1 MANKLGGFLD
11 LTASDLIGQYTEL
24 QKIKAG
30 LGTQKVQQSTAAQDQ
45 ALHSSDYTSGSE
57 AISGGNAQV
66 PGAAAAPA
74 SYWDRVP
81 KPLLYGSVGL
91 LGLGLVLKAIK

>member
-1 MANKLGGFLD
+1 MAFLD
-11 LTASDLIGQYTEL
+11 ISASDLIAQYTEL

-30 LGTQKVQQSTAAQDQ
+30 AETAKVEQSTDVQEQ

-66 PGAAAAPA
+66 PGAASAPA
-74 SYWDRVP
+74 SYWERIP
-81 KPLLYGSVGL
+81 KPLLYGSAGF
-91 LGLGLVLKAIK
+91 LGLALLLKAVK